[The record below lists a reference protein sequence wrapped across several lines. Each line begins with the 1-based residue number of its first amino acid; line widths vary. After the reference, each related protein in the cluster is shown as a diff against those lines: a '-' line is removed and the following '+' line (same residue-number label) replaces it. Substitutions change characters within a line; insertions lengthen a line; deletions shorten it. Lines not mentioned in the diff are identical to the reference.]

1 MTPEESS
8 APPEDGLKAL
18 KRDDK
23 PVICVGSATCGRSAG
38 ALQVLET
45 IKKELSNRRIDAEI
59 IQVGCLGLCYVEP
72 LIYISKPG
80 HPCVC
85 YRKMTPELA
94 KELINDYLVNDD
106 PRPDLALG
114 IMDGGKMEMDNIPS
128 IWEHPMLKPQIRIVL
143 RNCGL
148 IDPENIDHYL
158 ATDGYLAL
166 RKALQ
171 MKPEEVIDEIKCSG
185 LRGRGGAG
193 FPTGI
198 KWEFCRNS
206 PGNEKYLICNAD
218 EGDPGAFMD
227 RSVLEGDPHSVLEG
241 MVITAYAIGAS
252 TGYIYCRAEYPLALE
267 RVSIA
272 IQRAREHGF
281 LGKDIL
287 GSGFNFDVSIK
298 QGAGAFVCGEETAL
312 MASIEGKRGMPRS
325 RPPFP
330 AVSGLWGKP
339 TNINN
344 VETFANVPVIISKGA
359 RWYNRYG
366 TEKSKGTK
374 TFALA
379 GKVKRTGLIE
389 VPFGSTLRDVI
400 YGIGGGIADDKQ
412 FKAVQTGGPSGGCL
426 PAKLLDLPIEY
437 ETMDKAGSIIG
448 SGGMIVTDEDTCI
461 VDFAKF
467 FITFTQQES
476 CGKCVPC
483 RVGTKQMLNVLE
495 RITNGEGKLEDMD
508 QLQRL
513 AMTVKNGSLC
523 ALGGTAP
530 NPVLT
535 TLQYFRD
542 EYEAHIIDKR
552 CPAKV
557 CKALINY
564 YIDPDRCVGCGIC
577 LKNCPV
583 DAIEGGSR
591 MIHVIDQGK
600 CTKCGTCFDV
610 CPPKVKAVIKVSG
623 EKVAVPENPMSIVD
637 YKKSKKS
644 KSKKSKK
651 SKESEGVSE

>member
-1 MTPEESS
+1 MTFKKSS
-8 APPEDGLKAL
+8 TPVEDSLKIL
-18 KRDDK
+18 RREDK
-23 PVICVGSATCGRSAG
+23 PVIYVGSATCGRSAG
-38 ALQVLET
+38 ALQVLDAME
-45 IKKELSNRRIDAEI
+45 KELSDRKIDAEI
-59 IQVGCLGLCYVEP
+59 IEVGCLGLCYAEP
-72 LIYISKPG
+72 MIYISKPG
-80 HPCVC
+80 YAPIC
-85 YRKMTPELA
+85 YGRITPELA

-114 IMDGGKMEMDNIPS
+114 VMDANKMNNIPS
-128 IWEHPMLKPQIRIVL
+128 IWEHPMLKPQVRIVL

-158 ATDGYLAL
+158 ATGGYLSL
-166 RKALQ
+166 KKVLKMRS
-171 MKPEEVIDEIKCSG
+171 EDVIDEIKRSG

-206 PGNEKYLICNAD
+206 PGDQKYIICNAD

-241 MVITAYAIGAS
+241 MVIAAYGIGAN
-252 TGYIYCRAEYPLALE
+252 TGYIYCRAEYPLALK
-267 RVSIA
+267 RIKLA
-272 IQRAREHGF
+272 IQKAREHGF
-281 LGKDIL
+281 LGDDIL
-287 GSGFNFDVSIK
+287 GSGFNFDISIK
-298 QGAGAFVCGEETAL
+298 EGAGAFVCGEETAL

-344 VETFANVPVIISKGA
+344 VETFANLSTIILRGA
-359 RWYNRYG
+359 EWYNRYG

-389 VPFGSTLRDVI
+389 VPFGTTLKDVI
-400 YGIGGGIADDKQ
+400 YSIGGGIADDGQ

-426 PAKLLDLPIEY
+426 PGKLLDLPIDY
-437 ETMDKAGSIIG
+437 ETMEKAGSIIG
-448 SGGMIVTDEDTCI
+448 SGGMIITDEDTCI
-461 VDFAKF
+461 VDFARF
-467 FITFTQQES
+467 FITFTQHES

-483 RVGTKQMLNVLE
+483 RVGTKQMLDILE
-495 RITNGEGKLEDMD
+495 RITAGKGEMEDIE

-513 AMTVKNGSLC
+513 ARTVKNGSLC

-535 TLQYFRD
+535 TLKYFKE
-542 EYEAHIIDKR
+542 EYEAHIIDKK

-557 CKALINY
+557 CKPLIEY
-564 YIDPDRCVGCGIC
+564 YIDPDKCVGCGIC

-583 DAIEGGSR
+583 DAIEGGNK
-591 MIHVIDQGK
+591 MIHVIDQDS

-610 CPPKVKAVIKVSG
+610 CPPKSRAVIKVSG
-623 EKVAVPENPMSIVD
+623 EKVTVPVNPILITE
-637 YKKSKKS
+637 YKKMQKKD
-644 KSKKSKK
+644 
-651 SKESEGVSE
+651 E